1 MESSEKL
8 LKAKALEYI
17 NNSYYK
23 NSGGNLYGA
32 IIFPNV
38 ENSYNLIKQDGD
50 PNGGIAIGSYSRSR
64 KRREITVFDPLN
76 DPFTWSHV
84 VFSESSFP
92 YYADRSVAS
101 EEWVSAQIQSA
112 KTKATDIESL
122 WGGVINRALKRL
134 KGVLAYVR

>member
-1 MESSEKL
+1 MPDKL
-8 LKAKALEYI
+8 LSTKALEYI
-17 NNSYYK
+17 NSNYYK

-32 IIFPNV
+32 IIFPNI

-76 DPFTWSHV
+76 DPYTWSHV
-84 VFSESSFP
+84 VFSEKSFP

-101 EEWVSAQIQSA
+101 EEWVSEQIQSA

-122 WGGVINRALKRL
+122 WGGATKRL
-134 KGVLAYVR
+134 ILKILGGLKYGR